1 MGKLFVPV
9 RWYLSVSYP
18 SSSSCILPRVSYLDG
33 CKCYFIACCHQS
45 FVLRYSPVDYFHQQ
59 GSDENY
65 KIKEEE
71 EALKYLSVYQK
82 QSQLSP
88 PVIEENAIEEK
99 NLPSP
104 KSNDDK
110 PASSSPIADD
120 VIRSEPAAGDPVVHT
135 STTTSNNNTL
145 SRKRNIVASMG
156 IANLDTIFERSVEI
170 KTVNTSERAIDE
182 KTTTNCEKT
191 NPVKHYADIATQT
204 DTVSQATETDNVNLC
219 DNCKYTMKQDII
231 ACEPTAAE
239 ETEKETVTT
248 MYCSEA
254 FYTTTDSRVR
264 KPLYISTWIIEPAKN
279 VLSHD

>member
-1 MGKLFVPV
+1 M
-9 RWYLSVSYP
+9 
-18 SSSSCILPRVSYLDG
+18 
-33 CKCYFIACCHQS
+33 
-45 FVLRYSPVDYFHQQ
+45 
-59 GSDENY
+59 
-65 KIKEEE
+65 
-71 EALKYLSVYQK
+71 KYLSVYQK
-82 QSQLSP
+82 QSRLSP

-99 NLPSP
+99 KLPSL

-110 PASSSPIADD
+110 PASSSTIADD
-120 VIRSEPAAGDPVVHT
+120 VISSEPAAGDPVVHT
-135 STTTSNNNTL
+135 SITTSNNNTL
-145 SRKRNIVASMG
+145 SRNIVASMG

-170 KTVNTSERAIDE
+170 KTVNTSKVAVVFDERAIDE
-182 KTTTNCEKT
+182 KTTTQREKT
-191 NPVKHYADIATQT
+191 NPVKQYADIATQT